1 MRMSRYWISGCM
13 AVILAAAGRMPD
25 PDDTTRSSSKWVSLK
40 THLSVKQAVAQI
52 EALAREGQTPV
63 LVRTS
68 AAGRA
73 LKASAGT
80 GATVLV
86 LGDAA
91 GQTPVVQAQGDQL
104 PDLPLGIV
112 ISRTPDG
119 LTQVRYAEPEWV
131 AAGAQRQSD
140 VPPDWQARIR
150 ALPGLIKSAL
160 A

>member
-40 THLSVKQAVAQI
+40 THLSVKQAAAQI

-73 LKASAGT
+73 LKTSAGT
-80 GATVLV
+80 DTTVLV

-91 GQTPVVQAQGDQL
+91 GQTPVVQTQGDQL

-112 ISRTPDG
+112 ISRTHDG
-119 LTQVRYAEPEWV
+119 LTQVRYAEPDWARE
-131 AAGAQRQSD
+131 GAPKQTD
-140 VPPDWQARIR
+140 VPPAWQARVK

>member
-13 AVILAAAGRMPD
+13 AVILAAAGRMPN
-25 PDDTTRSSSKWVSLK
+25 PDDTTRSSQKWVSLK
-40 THLSVKQAVAQI
+40 THLSVKEAAAQI

-63 LVRTS
+63 VVRTS

-73 LKASAGT
+73 LQPSARSDT
-80 GATVLV
+80 TVLV

-119 LTQVRYAEPEWV
+119 QTQVRYAEPDWGT
-131 AAGAQRQSD
+131 AGAPGQAS
-140 VPPDWQARIR
+140 VPPDWQARIK
-150 ALPGLIKSAL
+150 ALPGLIRSAL

>member
-13 AVILAAAGRMPD
+13 AVILAAAGRMPN
-25 PDDTTRSSSKWVSLK
+25 PDDTSRSSSKWVSLK
-40 THLSVKQAVAQI
+40 THLSVKDAAAQI
-52 EALAREGQTPV
+52 EALARAGQTPV

-73 LKASAGT
+73 LKASART
-80 GATVLV
+80 DTTVLV

-91 GQTPVVQAQGDQL
+91 GQTPVLQAQADQL
-104 PDLPLGIV
+104 PALPLGIV

-119 LTQVRYAEPEWV
+119 LTQVQYAEPDWASE
-131 AAGAQRQSD
+131 GAPNQAD
-140 VPPDWQARIR
+140 VPPDWQARVK